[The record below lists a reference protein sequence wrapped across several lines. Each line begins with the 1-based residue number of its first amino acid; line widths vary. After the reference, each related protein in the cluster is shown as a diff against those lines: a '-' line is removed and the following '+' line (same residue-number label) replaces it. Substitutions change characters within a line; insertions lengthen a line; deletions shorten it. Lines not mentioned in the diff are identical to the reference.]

1 MRQFDD
7 VSTRLAKV
15 VCFFQYSYMVS
26 SWQDKKISSNQCGE
40 KLLGETIS
48 KNQPKIR
55 SSPLGMSDLFSKLH
69 SHSFSEDS
77 EAVIKMIMKCH
88 RPQMRHESRNHSA
101 SSTWTQINKLRI
113 FWQRNHSL
121 MKHGCNLWSC
131 CYVTRLILLRLKSPT
146 RPSLQ
151 FFDFWPDHV
160 KSKHLKGA
168 CRKRKCRRTS
178 GGFLLLDV
186 FPQGETASSEKGT
199 PSGKSA
205 TDSESMN
212 SSRRVTPHAKRKN
225 PWNYLSSRPEK
236 LTEQAVVQEQA
247 CHRNVYHLTENN
259 YRFDVVQIHFF
270 RINIKL

>member
-26 SWQDKKISSNQCGE
+26 SWQEKKDIFKPMWR
-40 KLLGETIS
+40 KLLGETTS

-55 SSPLGMSDLFSKLH
+55 SSPLGMSGLFSKLH

-88 RPQMRHESRNHSA
+88 RPQMRHVSRNHSA
-101 SSTWTQINKLRI
+101 SRTWTQINKLRI
-113 FWQRNHSL
+113 YWQRNHSL
-121 MKHGCNLWSC
+121 LKHGCNLWSC

-160 KSKHLKGA
+160 KSKHH
-168 CRKRKCRRTS
+168 KRGPAEREDAEEPGVDFYCWMSFHK
-178 GGFLLLDV
+178 
-186 FPQGETASSEKGT
+186 
-199 PSGKSA
+199 
-205 TDSESMN
+205 
-212 SSRRVTPHAKRKN
+212 
-225 PWNYLSSRPEK
+225 EK
-236 LTEQAVVQEQA
+236 LQAQKGNSEWQM
-247 CHRNVYHLTENN
+247 CHRSRVDEQFATSHRKPRGGILEIISAA
-259 YRFDVVQIHFF
+259 DLKSSQSKQWF
-270 RINIKL
+270 RSMDASLSPQCVPSDWK